1 MMSRVVSPVMEC
13 WDDGVSMNRGVEMN
27 DGVDGVTKPKETKKN
42 ERLFESMG
50 SQG

>member
-1 MMSRVVSPVMEC
+1 MMSRVVSPVTEC
-13 WDDGVSMNRGVEMN
+13 CDDGVPMKRGVQMN
-27 DGVDGVTKPKETKKN
+27 DGVDSVTKPKETKKN